1 MSDMS
6 LIHRS
11 LGVMPQMPPMARP
24 QLPAPEPVVPAGSR
38 ELPLDELEIQHLRGM
53 DEIAQVVHLRS
64 EINLPAAAL
73 ADPAFI
79 SREKKETSTVL
90 SPVFA
95 GAGNLLELSASSLS
109 GSALRR
115 VRTSW

>member
-1 MSDMS
+1 MS

-24 QLPAPEPVVPAGSR
+24 QIPVAPEPVIPAGSR

-53 DEIAQVVHLRS
+53 AEIAQVVHLRS

-95 GAGNLLELSASSLS
+95 GAASLLELSASSRS
-109 GSALRR
+109 GSASRR